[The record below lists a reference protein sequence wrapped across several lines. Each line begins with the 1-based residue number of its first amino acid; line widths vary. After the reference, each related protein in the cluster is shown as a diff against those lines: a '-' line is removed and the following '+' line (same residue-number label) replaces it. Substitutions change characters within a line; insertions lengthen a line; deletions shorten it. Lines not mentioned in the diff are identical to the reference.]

1 MQAGHHLPRRR
12 NTHTNQYIPI
22 MFEKKISVSGVT
34 VTLAPYTEKRRALL
48 DAVNVDIR
56 AYADEHPAQLWD
68 DMPHKTKAE
77 FWKRKADVLW
87 VTDTQLPL
95 SFFESNEFEHTKL
108 GDTEDFFI
116 VSRVRL

>member
-1 MQAGHHLPRRR
+1 
-12 NTHTNQYIPI
+12 
-22 MFEKKISVSGVT
+22 MFEKKISVSGIT

-48 DAVNVDIR
+48 DAVNNDIR
-56 AYADEHPAQLWD
+56 TYAEENPAQLWD
-68 DMPHKTKAE
+68 DMPHTSKAA

-87 VTDTQLPL
+87 LSDAQLPL
-95 SFFESNEFEHTKL
+95 SFFESDEFEHTKL